1 MAAKAEEL
9 AKLEDEDHLAKEFE
23 RARMEEVRA
32 ETFAQAQQER
42 IKEDQLRAEEDR
54 LEEEASRLLAEEE
67 AMLLAEQ
74 EADRLQDATEDA
86 DIAEQARAAVE
97 AMKQMEGGLPDF
109 DEDDESVL
117 GDEDLE
123 AAIALAQEFED
134 DKIAGVDGLL
144 QALRELDAD
153 GDIEGDDDEDYPE
166 LGEDDATFSDSQAGQ
181 EQAQNPEDL
190 ARAAREAVEE
200 YEAEMAAKSHER
212 KAQKSEWAEAVA
224 AVSEDREIDASP
236 TATATAA
243 TDWASLTVA
252 KLKDELR
259 SRGLK
264 VGGKKA

>member
-1 MAAKAEEL
+1 
-9 AKLEDEDHLAKEFE
+9 
-23 RARMEEVRA
+23 MEEVRA

-42 IKEDQLRAEEDR
+42 IKEDQLRAEEDAARLAEEDR

-153 GDIEGDDDEDYPE
+153 GDIEGDDDEDYPDF
-166 LGEDDATFSDSQAGQ
+166 GEDDATFSDSQAGQ

-212 KAQKSEWAEAVA
+212 KAQKSELAEAVA
-224 AVSEDREIDASP
+224 VVSEDREIDASP
-236 TATATAA
+236 TATAA

-264 VGGKKA
+264 VGGKKAELIERLQEDDMSR

>member
-1 MAAKAEEL
+1 
-9 AKLEDEDHLAKEFE
+9 
-23 RARMEEVRA
+23 MEEVRA

-42 IKEDQLRAEEDR
+42 IKEDQRRAEEDAARLAEEDR

-153 GDIEGDDDEDYPE
+153 ADI
-166 LGEDDATFSDSQAGQ
+166 
-181 EQAQNPEDL
+181 
-190 ARAAREAVEE
+190 
-200 YEAEMAAKSHER
+200 
-212 KAQKSEWAEAVA
+212 
-224 AVSEDREIDASP
+224 
-236 TATATAA
+236 A
-243 TDWASLTVA
+243 TDT
-252 KLKDELR
+252 DTTNNP
-259 SRGLK
+259 
-264 VGGKKA
+264 